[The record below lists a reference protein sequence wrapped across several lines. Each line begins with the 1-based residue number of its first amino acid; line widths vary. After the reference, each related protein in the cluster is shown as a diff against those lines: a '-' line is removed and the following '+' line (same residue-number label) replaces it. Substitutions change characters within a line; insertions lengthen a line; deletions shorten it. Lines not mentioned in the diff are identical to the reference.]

1 MDKLVSLY
9 ERMKKLREAGV
20 RMKDISEETGI
31 ASSVLSSLYSS
42 VLPTYINL
50 LSGGCGTESA
60 LDQGLQQVNNV
71 SKRKLQG
78 CLDELYDKV
87 SHISF
92 PTKTAD
98 DLFWTTSRK
107 KPSNICPM
115 PASIPDFTSLTVL
128 RPTPTD

>member
-87 SHISF
+87 SHIEPRFVSNL
-92 PTKTAD
+92 KSA
-98 DLFWTTSRK
+98 TTRL
-107 KPSNICPM
+107 I
-115 PASIPDFTSLTVL
+115 
-128 RPTPTD
+128 